1 MQSSNQE
8 KEYWKEHKAPVKP
21 YCVYLSNVMPGNVQ
35 ISFQELNF
43 YQWQF
48 HCSLNY
54 LVLTFESQDE
64 RQPVKDEAVAN
75 LTDFISHFL
84 FHAVQFCTH
93 SGHRCMND
101 RTILSHFPVII
112 PHFSSF
118 TLHYPNLATMT
129 YFSTPSQF
137 PRHSRSKLLH
147 SHLHTYLSRE
157 LFILPRSGTSLIWW
171 SYRVHKPQVW
181 DLFCWNQENCERCG
195 ARQNKTWCC
204 NGLWSSVP
212 SFSLFQRTS
221 VELSSWCQSRG
232 PISLPPTDTPGQM
245 ASRLFISIFI
255 LYESKKTE
263 THFLWSLFHA
273 GCSQI

>member
-1 MQSSNQE
+1 
-8 KEYWKEHKAPVKP
+8 
-21 YCVYLSNVMPGNVQ
+21 MPGNVQ

-54 LVLTFESQDE
+54 LVLTFASQDE
-64 RQPVKDEAVAN
+64 WQPVKDEAVAN

-101 RTILSHFPVII
+101 RSILSHFPVII

-137 PRHSRSKLLH
+137 PRQSRSKLLH

-157 LFILPRSGTSLIWW
+157 LFILPRSGTSLIW
-171 SYRVHKPQVW
+171 
-181 DLFCWNQENCERCG
+181 
-195 ARQNKTWCC
+195 
-204 NGLWSSVP
+204 
-212 SFSLFQRTS
+212 
-221 VELSSWCQSRG
+221 
-232 PISLPPTDTPGQM
+232 
-245 ASRLFISIFI
+245 
-255 LYESKKTE
+255 
-263 THFLWSLFHA
+263 
-273 GCSQI
+273 

>member
-101 RTILSHFPVII
+101 RSILSHFPVII

-181 DLFCWNQENCERCG
+181 DLFCWKQENCEPLIFRS
-195 ARQNKTWCC
+195 
-204 NGLWSSVP
+204 LLF
-212 SFSLFQRTS
+212 SFSKDQRGAVQLMPEQGPHFSATNRHPGTDGQQIIYFYFYS
-221 VELSSWCQSRG
+221 IWEQENRDTLSLEFVSCWVLSDINN
-232 PISLPPTDTPGQM
+232 IS
-245 ASRLFISIFI
+245 
-255 LYESKKTE
+255 
-263 THFLWSLFHA
+263 HA
-273 GCSQI
+273 

>member
-1 MQSSNQE
+1 MSIECHARKCSDKFPGTQFLSMAISLFSKLSCFDLCKPRQTAACERWSSCQS
-8 KEYWKEHKAPVKP
+8 YW
-21 YCVYLSNVMPGNVQ
+21 L
-35 ISFQELNF
+35 
-43 YQWQF
+43 
-48 HCSLNY
+48 
-54 LVLTFESQDE
+54 
-64 RQPVKDEAVAN
+64 R
-75 LTDFISHFL
+75 FISHFL

-101 RTILSHFPVII
+101 RSILSHFPVII

-181 DLFCWNQENCERCG
+181 DLFCWRQENCERCG
-195 ARQNKTWCC
+195 ARQRIKH
-204 NGLWSSVP
+204 GVAMAFDLPFPPFLFFKGPVWSCP
-212 SFSLFQRTS
+212 ADARAGAPFLCHQQAPWDRWPADYLFLFLFYMRARKPRHTFFGVFVS
-221 VELSSWCQSRG
+221 CWVLSDINT
-232 PISLPPTDTPGQM
+232 IS
-245 ASRLFISIFI
+245 
-255 LYESKKTE
+255 
-263 THFLWSLFHA
+263 HA
-273 GCSQI
+273 